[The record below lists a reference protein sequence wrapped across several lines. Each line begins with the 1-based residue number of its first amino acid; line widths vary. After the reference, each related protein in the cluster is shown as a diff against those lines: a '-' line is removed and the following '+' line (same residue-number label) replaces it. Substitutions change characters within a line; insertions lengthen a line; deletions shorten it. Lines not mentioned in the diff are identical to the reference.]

1 MDKRSSGKP
10 VSAVLI
16 EPTQQQT
23 GYVASDDFLTQL
35 RKVAHE
41 NEAALVVDE
50 TSTGCAASGK
60 GFWQANSADADYVV
74 FGKRTQVAGYF
85 SKGNQFLVA
94 GNHLDLARFQVVV
107 DTVEKESLAENV
119 DRVGSSMSNDLNR
132 NNKSAKI
139 TGVRTSGNSAW
150 IDTSSYQEAVN
161 LQSHLRNQGVLV
173 RLNGMRGVLTKPAL
187 TLNESQASEFASA
200 LGKF

>member
-1 MDKRSSGKP
+1 M
-10 VSAVLI
+10 
-16 EPTQQQT
+16 
-23 GYVASDDFLTQL
+23 
-35 RKVAHE
+35 
-41 NEAALVVDE
+41 
-50 TSTGCAASGK
+50 
-60 GFWQANSADADYVV
+60 
-74 FGKRTQVAGYF
+74 
-85 SKGNQFLVA
+85 
-94 GNHLDLARFQVVV
+94 DLARFQVVI

-119 DRVGSSMSNDLNR
+119 DRVGSSLNNDLNR
-132 NNKSAKI
+132 NNKSDKI

-187 TLNESQASEFASA
+187 TLNESQASEFAAA